1 MARELMIVGDRQ
13 HTFPH
18 IPQPLAITH
27 ARVRGCRYDDWAAL
41 GELTE
46 LVSLEVLDWL
56 AADLEPL
63 RALTKLEQ
71 LQLHHLPHVASL
83 DPLADLVSLRRL
95 ILATTPG
102 WDSSGKVT
110 EVDSLEPLRHLPLE
124 EVNLFGVRPES
135 RSVDELLEIPTLRV
149 ARLSKFPVAEI
160 RRIKAHVQ
168 DDWVAWQDPPW
179 GSAEAMNRAPHG
191 TSYPGGISFREP

>member
-1 MARELMIVGDRQ
+1 
-13 HTFPH
+13 
-18 IPQPLAITH
+18 LAITH
-27 ARVRGCRYDDWAAL
+27 ARVRGCRYQDWTAI

-71 LQLHHLPHVASL
+71 LHLHHLPHVASL
-83 DPLADLVSLRRL
+83 DPLADLVCLRRL
-95 ILATTPG
+95 VLETIPG

-110 EVDSLEPLRHLPLE
+110 EVASLAPLRHLPLE

-135 RSVDELLEIPTLRV
+135 RSVDDLLAIPTLRV
-149 ARLSKFPVAEI
+149 ARLSKYPAAEI
-160 RRIKAHVQ
+160 RRINALVR

-179 GSAEAMNRAPHG
+179 GSEVAMSHAPHG